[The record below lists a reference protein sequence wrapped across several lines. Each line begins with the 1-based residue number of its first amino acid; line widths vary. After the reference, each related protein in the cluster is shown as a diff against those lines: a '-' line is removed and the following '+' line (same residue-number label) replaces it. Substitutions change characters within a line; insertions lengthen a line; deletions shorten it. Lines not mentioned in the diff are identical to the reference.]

1 MLANLI
7 IIFIG
12 LYICWL
18 PFAGIIHLIA
28 RLDMFLFILVR
39 EGEGA
44 VITQGGEVTDLVLS
58 FQSHK
63 YAGRNDFTI
72 DHDDESLSPDD
83 KRLMV
88 VRRDDIEPA
97 ARPYQIIETS
107 VSNRFGRRLRFVFL
121 MGGIRFIGFAQPKRY
136 PFEWLS
142 PGAIIADQ
150 PMTFQFHSENLSR
163 FFTKPVVYAF
173 QLTNVEFAGTAGAT
187 GILGQIGYVISGRM
201 TNPFVAINRRQHW
214 LREIQEV
221 LEPQMYL
228 LLGGFS
234 FADLTG
240 TNSTKKAE
248 LVLALQNIVR
258 NNRKEIERQFGF
270 KLTRIQTGSPEP
282 AAGLREVTLQQVCAN
297 VEADVVRTRASGE
310 ADAITVIGTAT
321 ASAARSL
328 VDAYGNP
335 TVAASVLIA
344 RARADA
350 FRDFRGTTIVEGSDG
365 QQPALILNTGAAVSP
380 PRTSTP
386 TATPPASPPSA
397 ATPPTTP

>member
-28 RLDMFLFILVR
+28 RLDMFLFILVK

-72 DHDDESLSPDD
+72 DHDDESLSSDD
-83 KRLMV
+83 KQLMV

-97 ARPYQIIETS
+97 AQPYQIIETS
-107 VSNRFGRRLRFVFL
+107 ASNRFGRRLRFVFL

-142 PGAIIADQ
+142 PGAIIAGQ

-240 TNSTKKAE
+240 TNSAKKGE

-270 KLTRIQTGSPEP
+270 RLTRIQTGSPEP
-282 AAGLREVTLQQVCAN
+282 AAGLREVTLQQVRAN
-297 VEADVVRTRASGE
+297 VEADVVRTRAAGE
-310 ADAITVIGTAT
+310 ADAITAVGEAN
-321 ASAARSL
+321 ASAARNL
-328 VDAYGNP
+328 VSAYGDSAI
-335 TVAASVLIA
+335 AASVLIA
-344 RARADA
+344 RARADGL
-350 FRDFRGTTIVEGSDG
+350 RDYRGTTIVEGSG
-365 QQPALILNTGAAVSP
+365 GKKPALILNTAAVSP

-386 TATPPASPPSA
+386 TATPPASPL
-397 ATPPTTP
+397 ATPTPTP

>member
-1 MLANLI
+1 
-7 IIFIG
+7 
-12 LYICWL
+12 
-18 PFAGIIHLIA
+18 
-28 RLDMFLFILVR
+28 
-39 EGEGA
+39 
-44 VITQGGEVTDLVLS
+44 
-58 FQSHK
+58 
-63 YAGRNDFTI
+63 
-72 DHDDESLSPDD
+72 
-83 KRLMV
+83 
-88 VRRDDIEPA
+88 
-97 ARPYQIIETS
+97 
-107 VSNRFGRRLRFVFL
+107 
-121 MGGIRFIGFAQPKRY
+121 
-136 PFEWLS
+136 
-142 PGAIIADQ
+142 
-150 PMTFQFHSENLSR
+150 MTFQFHSENLSR

-282 AAGLREVTLQQVCAN
+282 AAGLREVTLQQVRAN
-297 VEADVVRTRASGE
+297 VEADVVRTRAAGE
-310 ADAITVIGTAT
+310 ADAITAVGEAN
-321 ASAARSL
+321 ASAARNL
-328 VDAYGNP
+328 VSAYGDSAI
-335 TVAASVLIA
+335 AASVLIA
-344 RARADA
+344 RARADGL
-350 FRDFRGTTIVEGSDG
+350 RDYRGTTIVEGSG
-365 QQPALILNTGAAVSP
+365 GKKPALILNTAAVSP

-386 TATPPASPPSA
+386 TATPPASPL
-397 ATPPTTP
+397 ATPTPTP